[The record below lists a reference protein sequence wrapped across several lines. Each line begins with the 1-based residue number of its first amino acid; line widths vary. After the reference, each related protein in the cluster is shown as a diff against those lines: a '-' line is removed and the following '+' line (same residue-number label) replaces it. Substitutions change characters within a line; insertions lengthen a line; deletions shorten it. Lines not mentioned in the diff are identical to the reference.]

1 MEYGDFRIWQLP
13 SSGVISGEMGSS
25 PEELGA
31 EEAGS
36 LLFPCPPVPLSRS
49 GKAAGIS
56 GQKPVPGIDSIFGWT
71 CVG

>member
-1 MEYGDFRIWQLP
+1 MKSGDFRIWQLP

-36 LLFPCPPVPLSRS
+36 LLFPCPPVLLSRS
-49 GKAAGIS
+49 GKAAGIQGRS
-56 GQKPVPGIDSIFGWT
+56 LLPE
-71 CVG
+71 